1 MNKFFIIMCSF
12 CLLVSLGF
20 SLCGGSKI
28 AVASYPEYTG
38 EGNTGTKKV
47 SKVKEEIDECEELS
61 LNAPAGELRAYASAV
76 DEDRDFARQQAVMFA
91 KAQLVSDIEALV
103 LNVMKGYRGK
113 TKKDGVST
121 SSADIKQDV
130 GLMAENVVEGC
141 TVVCSNR
148 YALSDGTY
156 ECSVCISITSPDVE
170 KVAGVATLTED
181 EKLGVEFEAEK
192 FKDSYKEELEK
203 FRAQKLK
210 K

>member
-1 MNKFFIIMCSF
+1 MNKNLIVMCSF
-12 CLLVSLGF
+12 CLLMSLGF
-20 SLCGGSKI
+20 SSCGGSKVS
-28 AVASYPEYTG
+28 VASYPEYTG
-38 EGNTGTKKV
+38 EGNTGTKRV
-47 SKVKEEIDECEELS
+47 TKVKEEIDECEEQS
-61 LNAPAGELRAYASAV
+61 FNAPAGELRAYASAV

-91 KAQLVSDIEALV
+91 KAQLVSDIESLV

-130 GLMAENVVEGC
+130 GLMAENVVEQC
-141 TVVCSNR
+141 QVVCSNR

-170 KVAGVATLTED
+170 KIAGAATLTED

-192 FKDSYKEELEK
+192 FRDSYKEELEK

>member
-20 SLCGGSKI
+20 SSCGGSKI

>member
-20 SLCGGSKI
+20 SSCGGSKI

-156 ECSVCISITSPDVE
+156 ECSVCTSIASPDVE

-192 FKDSYKEELEK
+192 FRDSYKEELEK